1 MDKNMSHYLRYLI
14 TLFLSLSMTSY
25 GSAFTLNQESVQSDN
40 AKLQTQ
46 PAKRKPHVNTGL
58 SVINIVIDTITNNVV
73 YSKDGRSFP
82 ITDSTNII
90 NNHNPRVK
98 VQLGELIFQNGN
110 LVTIII
116 K

>member
-1 MDKNMSHYLRYLI
+1 MSRYLTYFI
-14 TLFLSLSMTSY
+14 ACFLVLLLHSY
-25 GSAFTLNQESVQSDN
+25 GSGFTVEQESVQSDN
-40 AKLQTQ
+40 AKAHTQ
-46 PAKRKPHVNTGL
+46 PSTGKPNVNTGL
-58 SVINIVIDTITNNVV
+58 HVINIVIDSITNNMV
-73 YSKDGRSFP
+73 YAKDGRSFP

-98 VQLGELIFQNGN
+98 VQTGELMFQNDN